1 MYEDQYDFH
10 SYAMYKWCLKEY
22 VDLIKLGDD
31 IFNDRR
37 YMQAAAIAIKY
48 LMQYAVNKDSLPQPK
63 EYPEHN
69 TVLDYSGIEYL
80 KKMKDP
86 LE

>member
-22 VDLIKLGDD
+22 IDLIKLGDD

-48 LMQYAVNKDSLPQPK
+48 FM
-63 EYPEHN
+63 
-69 TVLDYSGIEYL
+69 
-80 KKMKDP
+80 
-86 LE
+86 